1 MKVNKSSIKWQDV
14 WRLPLSKF
22 EDIDYIYSSNGVLIL
37 SDFKDEW
44 CFNEK
49 IINKVVDIINGDIE
63 SDFLPEW
70 QSNGIDIFYQKEYVF
85 HVRGWGYL
93 VGLGGLNLPTDIA
106 EKIQDEFILYTI
118 NRLNGKVTK
127 E

>member
-14 WRLPLSKF
+14 WKLPLSKF

-49 IINKVVDIINGDIE
+49 IINKIVDIINGDIE

-70 QSNGIDIFYQKEYVF
+70 QNKGLNILYQGEYAF
-85 HVRGWGYL
+85 CIRGWGYL
-93 VGLGGLNLPTDIA
+93 VGPGGLKLPTDIA
-106 EKIQDEFILYTI
+106 EKIQDEFILYI
-118 NRLNGKVTK
+118 LNRLNGKETK
-127 E
+127 